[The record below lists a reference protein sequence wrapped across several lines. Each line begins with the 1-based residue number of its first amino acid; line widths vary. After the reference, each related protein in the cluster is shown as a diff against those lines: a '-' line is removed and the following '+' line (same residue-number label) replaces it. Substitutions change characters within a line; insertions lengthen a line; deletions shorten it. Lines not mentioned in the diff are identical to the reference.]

1 MALTNED
8 LLAISGL
15 LDKKIGAL
23 DAKWEDRMNTFA
35 SRMEV
40 RFGAIEARMDARF
53 GAVEARL
60 DAMEAEWK
68 ARLDAM
74 DAKWEAKLDAM
85 DAKWEAKLDAMD
97 MRLKRVEMKLE
108 NEVVPRLQNI
118 EDCYRTTFD
127 RYRES
132 AAGYE
137 AMQADVEILK
147 KVVMDHSEKL
157 RQMA

>member
-23 DAKWEDRMNTFA
+23 DAKWEDRMATFA
-35 SRMEV
+35 SRME
-40 RFGAIEARMDARF
+40 ARF
-53 GAVEARL
+53 KTMDARL
-60 DAMEAEWK
+60 DAMDARLDTMDAEWK

-74 DAKWEAKLDAM
+74 DAKWEARLDAM

-108 NEVVPRLQNI
+108 NDVVPRLQNI